1 VDNRIPE
8 NEIDLLQHIGE
19 LNLYWHVFEKLS
31 FSANYEGTFEQN
43 NTFQRIYIQLRK
55 SF

>member
-1 VDNRIPE
+1 
-8 NEIDLLQHIGE
+8 

-31 FSANYEGTFEQN
+31 FSANYEGTFEQEN
-43 NTFQRIYIQLRK
+43 AFQRIYIQLRK